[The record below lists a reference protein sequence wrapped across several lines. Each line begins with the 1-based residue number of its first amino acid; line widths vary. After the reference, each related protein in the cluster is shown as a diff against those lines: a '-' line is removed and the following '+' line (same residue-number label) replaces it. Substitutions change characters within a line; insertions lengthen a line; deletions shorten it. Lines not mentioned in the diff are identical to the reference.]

1 MCVLCMCVFYSKFP
15 CLCPTRISTRTKI
28 CRYYQVTSQI
38 SYCKNNVNIV
48 QIIIIIII
56 IIINMVVIVVVV
68 VVVVITVNQIIFF
81 PVRVS
86 SVGTDILCYIS

>member
-1 MCVLCMCVFYSKFP
+1 MYVLCMYVFSSKFA

-38 SYCKNNVNIV
+38 SYCKNSVKIV

-56 IIINMVVIVVVV
+56 VVVLMVV

-86 SVGTDILCYIS
+86 SAGTDILC